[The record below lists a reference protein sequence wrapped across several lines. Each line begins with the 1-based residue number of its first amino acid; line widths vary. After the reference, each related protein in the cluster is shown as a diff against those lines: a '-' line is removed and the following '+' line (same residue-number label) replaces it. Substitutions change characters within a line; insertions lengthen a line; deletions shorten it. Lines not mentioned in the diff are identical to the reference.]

1 MTPIVDAKAKHMPS
15 NHGFWLIHPYTIKN
29 FIFWLIY
36 FCIVTLST
44 VVVAEIILRFLPV
57 TNNAHF
63 MEVNNTSPLIRLHPN
78 KDFTYSK
85 YWNFSII
92 NHGHINNYGFVN
104 NKDYVRN
111 YNGNLM
117 AVIGDSYVEALMIP
131 YEQTIQGRLEKIVRN
146 FGHVYS
152 FGISG
157 AHLAQYLMFAH
168 YAISEFHPDSLV
180 FIIVGN
186 DFDESLSK
194 YQNYPGFYS
203 FQEDSKHNLTLMKV
217 DYKPG
222 LLKRLLRHFAIARYV
237 RHNLGVGSIIGAIQS
252 RGKDKYL
259 YVGNTSSEAN
269 EIRLND
275 SKRAVE
281 IFFSEL
287 SKLSSINKSK
297 ILFVID
303 GARPHIYSNEELASV
318 KGSYFEIMR
327 DYFMENCLKENYE
340 YIDMQEIFVARH
352 SQDGSRFEFPTDG
365 HWNSLGHELAARAIA
380 SSRVFKSTF

>member
-1 MTPIVDAKAKHMPS
+1 MQ
-15 NHGFWLIHPYTIKN
+15 PYTIKN
-29 FIFWLIY
+29 CIFWFIY
-36 FCIVTLST
+36 FCTVTLST
-44 VVVAEIILRFLPV
+44 IAVIEIILRFLPV
-57 TNNAHF
+57 NNNIHF
-63 MEVNNTSPLIRLHPN
+63 MGVNNTNPIVRLHPN

-85 YWNFSII
+85 GWNFSII

-111 YNGNLM
+111 YNGNLI
-117 AVIGDSYVEALMIP
+117 AVIGDSYVEALMVP

-157 AHLAQYLMFAH
+157 SQLTQYLMFAH

-186 DFDESLSK
+186 DFDESLYK
-194 YQNYPGFYS
+194 YQNSPGLHY
-203 FQEDSKHNLTLMKV
+203 FQEDNKHNLMLTRV

-222 LLKRLLRHFAIARYV
+222 TLKGVLRQFAIARYI
-237 RHNLGVGSIIGAIQS
+237 RSNLDIGSIIRGIQN

-259 YVGNTSSEAN
+259 YVGNTSSEVN

-275 SKRAVE
+275 SKRAVD

-287 SKLSSINKSK
+287 SKLLSINKPK
-297 ILFVID
+297 ILFIID
-303 GARPHIYSNEELASV
+303 GARPYVYSNEEVASI

-327 DYFMENCLKENYE
+327 DYFMKNCLKENYE

-365 HWNSLGHELAARAIA
+365 HWNSLGHELVARAIA
-380 SSRVFKSTF
+380 SSRVFKSAFPGLNK